1 MHDLRGANTKKVVEG
16 IRRGTAGGAWTA
28 GAALHNLATMLA
40 QERFAIPAK
49 TGLLML
55 GQAALFSC

>member
-1 MHDLRGANTKKVVEG
+1 VDCG
-16 IRRGTAGGAWTA
+16 GGAA
-28 GAALHNLATMLA
+28 HLATLLA